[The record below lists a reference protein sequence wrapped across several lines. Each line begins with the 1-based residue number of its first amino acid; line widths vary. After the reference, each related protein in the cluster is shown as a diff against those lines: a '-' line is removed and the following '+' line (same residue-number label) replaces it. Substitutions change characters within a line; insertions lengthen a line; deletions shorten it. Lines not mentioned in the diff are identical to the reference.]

1 MKATNGGSGSDKLLQ
16 NLQEIMSDMLRK
28 LMSVMVGAVLTLT
41 VMVQPAAAVPF
52 PFSLPWFQDID
63 LTEDQ
68 QVLMQQLQDKYV
80 PEIEAI
86 LYPEQRERFE
96 EAIQDGYSM
105 RRAFREMYL
114 SPEQKTDLA
123 SVVKQIP
130 KSSIFASLSP
140 DQKKEIFMK
149 KKEMFMPTAE
159 EIQEK
164 IKAGMEAKKNFSPDA
179 PGSEFAPTAEEIGE
193 KIKAGFEKRK
203 AFMPS
208 VEDIK
213 DKISEQMEAA
223 LDDD

>member
-1 MKATNGGSGSDKLLQ
+1 MSAFMGALL
-16 NLQEIMSDMLRK
+16 
-28 LMSVMVGAVLTLT
+28 ALTL
-41 VMVQPAAAVPF
+41 VVQPALAAPF

-80 PEIEAI
+80 PEIEEI
-86 LYPEQRERFE
+86 LYPDQRERFE

-114 SPEQKTDLA
+114 TPEQKTELA

-130 KSSIFASLSP
+130 KSSIFASLTP

-159 EIQEK
+159 EIQER
-164 IKAGMEAKKNFSPDA
+164 IRAGMEAKQQFNPDA
-179 PGSEFAPTAEEIGE
+179 ADTEMAPTAEEIAE
-193 KIKAGFEKRK
+193 KIKAGFEKKK

-213 DKISEQMEAA
+213 EKISEQMEAA

>member
-1 MKATNGGSGSDKLLQ
+1 MGALL
-16 NLQEIMSDMLRK
+16 
-28 LMSVMVGAVLTLT
+28 ALTL
-41 VMVQPAAAVPF
+41 VVQPALAAPL
-52 PFSLPWFQDID
+52 PFSLPWFQDIN

-68 QVLMQQLQDKYV
+68 QVLMQQLHDKYV
-80 PEIEAI
+80 PEIEEI

-114 SPEQKTDLA
+114 TPEQKTELA

-130 KSSIFASLSP
+130 KSSIFASLTP

-159 EIQEK
+159 EIQAR
-164 IKAGMEAKKNFSPDA
+164 IQAGMEAKQQFAPDA
-179 PGSEFAPTAEEIGE
+179 PDAEMAPTAEEIAE
-193 KIKAGFEKRK
+193 KIKAGFEKKK

-208 VEDIK
+208 VEAIK
-213 DKISEQMEAA
+213 AKIAEQMEAA

>member
-1 MKATNGGSGSDKLLQ
+1 
-16 NLQEIMSDMLRK
+16 MSVMLRN
-28 LMSVMVGAVLTLT
+28 LMSVFMGAVLALAI
-41 VMVQPAAAVPF
+41 VVQPAGAAPF

-86 LYPEQRERFE
+86 LYPEQREKFE

-114 SPEQKTDLA
+114 TPEQKTELA

-130 KSSIFASLSP
+130 KSSIFASLTP
-140 DQKKEIFMK
+140 DQKKEVFMK

-159 EIQEK
+159 EIQER
-164 IKAGMEAKKNFSPDA
+164 IKAGIEAKQQFAPDA
-179 PGSEFAPTAEEIGE
+179 PDAELAPTAEEIGE
-193 KIKAGFEKRK
+193 KIKAGFEKKK

-213 DKISEQMEAA
+213 EKISEQMEAA
-223 LDDD
+223 LEEDD

>member
-1 MKATNGGSGSDKLLQ
+1 MGSLL
-16 NLQEIMSDMLRK
+16 
-28 LMSVMVGAVLTLT
+28 ALTL
-41 VMVQPAAAVPF
+41 VVQPALAAPF

-80 PEIEAI
+80 PEIEEI
-86 LYPEQRERFE
+86 LYPDQRERFE

-114 SPEQKTDLA
+114 TPDQKTELA

-130 KSSIFASLSP
+130 KSSIFASLTP

-159 EIQEK
+159 EIQER
-164 IKAGMEAKKNFSPDA
+164 IQAGMEAKQQFAPDA
-179 PGSEFAPTAEEIGE
+179 PDAEMAPTAEEIAE
-193 KIKAGFEKRK
+193 KIKAGFEKKK

-208 VEDIK
+208 IEDIK
-213 DKISEQMEAA
+213 EKISEQMEAA

>member
-1 MKATNGGSGSDKLLQ
+1 
-16 NLQEIMSDMLRK
+16 MLRK
-28 LMSVMVGAVLTLT
+28 LMSAFMGALLALTL
-41 VMVQPAAAVPF
+41 VVQPALAAPF

-80 PEIEAI
+80 PEIEEI
-86 LYPEQRERFE
+86 LYPDQRERFE

-114 SPEQKTDLA
+114 TPEQKTELA

-130 KSSIFASLSP
+130 KSSIFASLTP

-159 EIQEK
+159 EIQER
-164 IKAGMEAKKNFSPDA
+164 IRAGMEAK
-179 PGSEFAPTAEEIGE
+179 TAI
-193 KIKAGFEKRK
+193 
-203 AFMPS
+203 
-208 VEDIK
+208 
-213 DKISEQMEAA
+213 
-223 LDDD
+223 

>member
-1 MKATNGGSGSDKLLQ
+1 MSAFMSALL
-16 NLQEIMSDMLRK
+16 
-28 LMSVMVGAVLTLT
+28 ALTL
-41 VMVQPAAAVPF
+41 VVQPALAAPF

-80 PEIEAI
+80 PEIEEI
-86 LYPEQRERFE
+86 LYPDQRERFE

-114 SPEQKTDLA
+114 SPEQKTELA

-130 KSSIFASLSP
+130 KSSIFASLTP

-159 EIQEK
+159 EIQER
-164 IKAGMEAKKNFSPDA
+164 IRAGMEAKQQLTLTLPIQKWLLQLRKLP
-179 PGSEFAPTAEEIGE
+179 
-193 KIKAGFEKRK
+193 KRLRLVLKRK
-203 AFMPS
+203 KPS
-208 VEDIK
+208 CPAL
-213 DKISEQMEAA
+213 KISKKRFQSKWKP
-223 LDDD
+223 L